1 MNPRTLRKL
10 GGERPPFPAARLLA
24 AASGSALLYYG
35 LRRRGPLPL
44 FAAMTGGALLVRSLR
59 KVRIRGI
66 GSMGGGAHACEV
78 CKNLYIDAPVARVF
92 DTLATHENW
101 PLLMRHVRHARAL
114 GGGRSHWIVAGPAGI
129 FLEWD
134 SEMTLC
140 QPNEVLAWRTVKSS
154 AVAHAGILRFEPAG
168 RGTRLDLQMIYSPP
182 GGAVGYALARLF
194 STDAQTEID
203 QDLLQLKSFLEA
215 GAPPVPGSSYQAV
228 ISAG

>member
-1 MNPRTLRKL
+1 MSPRIFPKL
-10 GGERPPFPAARLLA
+10 GGERSPFPAARLLA
-24 AASGSALLYYG
+24 AAAGGALLYYA
-35 LRRRGPLPL
+35 LPRRGSLPL
-44 FAAMTGGALLVRSLR
+44 SAAITGGALLARSLR
-59 KVRIRGI
+59 KARTRSI
-66 GSMGGGAHACEV
+66 GSSGAHACEV

-92 DTLATHENW
+92 ATLATHENW

-114 GGGRSHWIVAGPAGI
+114 GSGRSHWIVAGPAGI

-154 AVAHAGILRFEPAG
+154 AVAHAGVLRFEPAG
-168 RGTRLDLQMIYSPP
+168 RGTRLDLQMTYDPP

-215 GAPPVPGSSYQAV
+215 GAPPVPVG
-228 ISAG
+228 

>member
-1 MNPRTLRKL
+1 MNRRVFRKL

-44 FAAMTGGALLVRSLR
+44 SAAITGGALLVRSLR
-59 KVRIRGI
+59 KLRIRGI
-66 GSMGGGAHACEV
+66 GSGGAHACEV
-78 CKNLYIDAPVARVF
+78 CKNLYIEAPVARVF
-92 DTLATHENW
+92 ATLATHENW

-114 GGGRSHWIVAGPAGI
+114 DGGRSHWIVAGPAGI

-140 QPNEVLAWRTVKSS
+140 QPNEVLAWRTVKDS
-154 AVAHAGILRFEPAG
+154 AVAHAGILRFEAAG
-168 RGTRLDLQMIYSPP
+168 RGTRLDLHMIYNPP

-203 QDLLQLKSFLEA
+203 QDLLRLKSFLEA
-215 GAPPVPGSSYQAV
+215 GAPPVPGSSCQAV
-228 ISAG
+228 IAAD